1 MIIFLKK
8 EGGMKTGQEWIAE
21 YSESHRN
28 PTNKLL
34 HWICVPAI
42 MWTVIALLW
51 AIPVP
56 EAMQLHPWLNW
67 ATIFVVVAQL
77 FYLTFGFVI
86 FTGMLIMSVVML
98 VFTAWLEQVAP
109 FALWQ
114 IAVAVF
120 IVAWI
125 GQFIGHHI
133 EGKKPSF
140 FKDLLFLLVGPAWE
154 MNYFLRKANVI
165 S

>member
-1 MIIFLKK
+1 
-8 EGGMKTGQEWIAE
+8 MKTGQEWIAE

-42 MWTVIALLW
+42 MWTVLAFLW
-51 AIPVP
+51 SIPVP
-56 EAMQLHPWLNW
+56 DMLQFHPWVNW
-67 ATIFVVVAQL
+67 ATLFVAVAQL
-77 FYLTFGFVI
+77 FYLSFGFVI
-86 FTGMLIMSVVML
+86 FIGMLLVSLVML

-114 IAVAVF
+114 IALVVF

-125 GQFIGHHI
+125 GQFVGHHL

-154 MNYFLRKANVI
+154 MNYFLRKIHVI

>member
-1 MIIFLKK
+1 
-8 EGGMKTGQEWIAE
+8 MKSGQEWIAE

-42 MWTVIALLW
+42 MWTVLAFLW

-56 EAMQLHPWLNW
+56 EFLQFHPWVNW
-67 ATIFVVVAQL
+67 ATIFVAVAQL
-77 FYLTFGFVI
+77 FYLTFGIAI
-86 FTGMLIMSVVML
+86 FLGMLLISVLML

-114 IAVAVF
+114 IALVVF

-154 MNYFLRKANVI
+154 MNYFLRKTRLI

>member
-1 MIIFLKK
+1 
-8 EGGMKTGQEWIAE
+8 MKTGQEWIAE

-28 PTNKLL
+28 PMNKLL

-42 MWTVIALLW
+42 MWAVLAFLW
-51 AIPVP
+51 SIPVP
-56 EAMQLHPWLNW
+56 DVLQFYPWVNW
-67 ATIFVVVAQL
+67 ATLFVAIAQL
-77 FYLTFGFVI
+77 FYLSFGLAI
-86 FTGMLIMSVVML
+86 FIGMLLVSLVML

-114 IAVAVF
+114 IALVVF

-154 MNYFLRKANVI
+154 MNYFLRKIHVI

>member
-1 MIIFLKK
+1 
-8 EGGMKTGQEWIAE
+8 MKSGQEWIAE

-34 HWICVPAI
+34 HWVCVPAI
-42 MWTVIALLW
+42 MWSVLAFLW
-51 AIPVP
+51 SIPVP
-56 EAMQLHPWLNW
+56 EAMQFHPWVNW
-67 ATIFVVVAQL
+67 ATLFVVVAQL
-77 FYLTFGFVI
+77 FYITFGFAI
-86 FTGMLIMSVVML
+86 FATMLLVSVAML
-98 VFTAWLEQVAP
+98 LLAAWLEQVAP

-114 IAVAVF
+114 IALVVF
-120 IVAWI
+120 IIAWI

-154 MNYFLRKANVI
+154 ANYFLRKIHLI

>member
-1 MIIFLKK
+1 
-8 EGGMKTGQEWIAE
+8 MKTGQEWIAE

-28 PTNKLL
+28 PKNKLL

-42 MWTVIALLW
+42 MWTVLAFLW
-51 AIPVP
+51 VIPVP
-56 EAMQLHPWLNW
+56 EVLQFHPWANW
-67 ATIFVVVAQL
+67 ATAFVLVAQL
-77 FYLTFGFVI
+77 FYLTFGFAI
-86 FTGMLIMSVVML
+86 FAGMLIISLIML
-98 VFTAWLEQVAP
+98 AFTAWLELVSP

-114 IAVAVF
+114 IALVVF
-120 IVAWI
+120 ILAWI

-140 FKDLLFLLVGPAWE
+140 FKDLFFLLVGPAWE
-154 MNYFLRKANVI
+154 LNYFLRKTRLI